1 MNFYAGVDGGG
12 TKTAVLCV
20 NKQGEPIASAVFGPF
35 NINSIG
41 REGLRGVMA
50 EILHFLREQGQCL
63 RLCIG
68 AAGNGNAALREEIA
82 AAMTAAPE
90 IPYELVGDYEIAR
103 AGALG
108 GRAGLALVAGTGSVC
123 SGVNAAGQQLRVGG
137 WGHLI
142 GDGGSGYA
150 LGRDAMRELT
160 LARDGMAAR
169 GLLCELL
176 EREFALT
183 TREKIVERVYG
194 MDKSATAAVAGC
206 VLRSAEAGDEAA
218 VRILEQNAREL
229 AALARAVAEPL
240 GMTAPEIALLG
251 GLVRGDNCYRRLV
264 TAAIERVLPGARC
277 VEGAFPPDRGA
288 ALMAKAGGETAH
300 G

>member
-20 NKQGEPIASAVFGPF
+20 NEEGTPIAASSFGPF
-35 NINSIG
+35 NINSVG
-41 REGLRGVMA
+41 REGLRAVMKM
-50 EILHFLREQGQCL
+50 ILAFLKEQGTCL

-68 AAGNGNAALREEIA
+68 AAGNGNAALREEVA

-103 AGALG
+103 CGALA

-123 SGVNAAGQQLRVGG
+123 SGMNEAGRQLRVGG

-150 LGRDAMRELT
+150 IGRDAIRELS
-160 LARDGMAAR
+160 LSRDGMAKR

-176 EREFALT
+176 EREFDLT
-183 TREKIVERVYG
+183 TREKIVDRVYG
-194 MDKSATAAVAGC
+194 MDKSATAAVSGC
-206 VLRSAEAGDEAA
+206 VLTAADEGDEAA
-218 VRILEQNAREL
+218 LYILAQNAREL
-229 AALARAVAEPL
+229 AQLIKAVAEPL
-240 GMTAPEIALLG
+240 GLEEPEIALLG
-251 GLVRGDNCYRRLV
+251 GLIKNDNFYRRMV
-264 TAAIERVLPGARC
+264 IAAIEEVLPGARC
-277 VEGAFPPDRGA
+277 VESVFAPDRGA
-288 ALMAKAGGETAH
+288 ALMAMAGEEERH

>member
-1 MNFYAGVDGGG
+1 MRFYAGVDGGG
-12 TKTAVLCV
+12 TKTAVLCI
-20 NKQGEPIASAVFGPF
+20 NEQGDPVASAAFGPF
-35 NINSIG
+35 NINSVG
-41 REGLRGVMA
+41 REGLRAVM
-50 EILHFLREQGQCL
+50 EKMLSFLKEQGTCL

-82 AAMTAAPE
+82 DAMAAAPE
-90 IPYELVGDYEIAR
+90 IPYALVGDYEIAR

-123 SGVNAAGQQLRVGG
+123 SGMNEAGQQLRVGG

-150 LGRDAMRELT
+150 LGRDAIRELS
-160 LARDGMAAR
+160 LARDGMAKR

-176 EREFALT
+176 ESEFDLT

-194 MDKSATAAVAGC
+194 MDKSAVAAVSGC
-206 VLRSAEAGDEAA
+206 VLRAAEAGDAAA
-218 VRILEQNAREL
+218 VRILAQNAREL
-229 AALARAVAEPL
+229 AQLAKAAAEPL
-240 GMTAPEIALLG
+240 GMEKPEIALLG
-251 GLVRGDNCYRRLV
+251 GLVKNDNLYRRMV
-264 TAAIERVLPGARC
+264 IAAIEEALPAACC
-277 VEGAFPPDRGA
+277 VESVFAPDRGA
-288 ALMAKAGGETAH
+288 ALMAKAGGEMTH